1 MDIDDPKTDFEATQV
16 SAVYDQERLT
26 EDDERAHRSW
36 LYRVWVGFHIPRWDQ
51 ANVVDNILVPD
62 CPGLGRRLLYSW
74 NVQCNERDRWRRKC

>member
-36 LYRVWVGFHIPRWDQ
+36 LYRVWVAFHIPR
-51 ANVVDNILVPD
+51 
-62 CPGLGRRLLYSW
+62 
-74 NVQCNERDRWRRKC
+74 